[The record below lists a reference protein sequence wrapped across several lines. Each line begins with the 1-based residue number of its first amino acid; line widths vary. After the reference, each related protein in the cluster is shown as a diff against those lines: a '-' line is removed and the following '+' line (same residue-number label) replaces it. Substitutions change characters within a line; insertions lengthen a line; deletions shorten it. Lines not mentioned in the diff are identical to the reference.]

1 MKKRVEKLEK
11 KLSSAEIERIRQEL
25 KEARDVVK
33 ELSNEEFDRAFVAL
47 KEKRYDDVPL
57 IVQKWL
63 GLCVTLLALDPQKLE
78 GIPKKKK
85 EKVDAILSDI
95 RKPKRI
101 KRNAS
106 QNAR

>member
-1 MKKRVEKLEK
+1 MKKRIEKLER
-11 KLSSAEIERIRQEL
+11 KLSWAEIERIRQEL

-33 ELSNEEFDRAFVAL
+33 ELTNEEFDRAFVAL
-47 KEKRYDDVPL
+47 KEERHDDVPL

-85 EKVDAILSDI
+85 DKVDAILSDI
-95 RKPKRI
+95 RKPRRI
-101 KRNAS
+101 KSNGS
-106 QNAR
+106 KNV